1 MTLQLLEARTR
12 APRPWKNGGGMT
24 WEIAASPA
32 GADMASFDWRVSLAV
47 VEAAG
52 PFSTFAGVDRVM
64 LVLDG
69 ELELAVAGAQRLI
82 LDETSADVEFPGD
95 AEVFASEPAGPVAD
109 INVMVRRGRYTG
121 VIERRGVTGQ
131 AAVICQDVTF
141 VLARAGGLVA
151 ALGAERLE
159 LGPGDALRVD
169 GARGALLRLRPA
181 VPDEIVIAHVNA
193 VR

>member
-1 MTLQLLEARTR
+1 MIIRPSLLLA
-12 APRPWKNGGGMT
+12 
-24 WEIAASPA
+24 
-32 GADMASFDWRVSLAV
+32 VLSLALPSLAQQADRIADQPESTPSIRLTGHV
-47 VEAAG
+47 PRWANPAA
-52 PFSTFAGVDRVM
+52 D
-64 LVLDG
+64 
-69 ELELAVAGAQRLI
+69 
-82 LDETSADVEFPGD
+82 
-95 AEVFASEPAGPVAD
+95 AGPVPGD
-109 INVMVRRGRYTG
+109 TPLHL
-121 VIERRGVTGQ
+121 
-131 AAVICQDVTF
+131 TF